1 MNYKALFLIIEIA
14 LGCDDEH
21 PSARRLYNKTDGT
34 KKNCGFGHIEG
45 IKIGE
50 LVHVM
55 SVL

>member
-1 MNYKALFLIIEIA
+1 MTNTLN
-14 LGCDDEH
+14 G
-21 PSARRLYNKTDGT
+21 RRLYDKTDGT
-34 KKNCGFGHIEG
+34 KKKCGFGYTEG

>member
-14 LGCDDEH
+14 LGFDDEH

-50 LVHVM
+50 LIHVM